1 VASGGAGG
9 PLGAGPASLR
19 RPRGRGPQILT
30 PPDEAVAAVPPV
42 VAAPASR
49 HFSPWVTAIYALLTA
64 GLVGFF
70 YFSWGSPLANLEHPE
85 TSLERLVSR
94 EMDFREALNRV
105 PRWERRLYELT
116 GSDPETFEEAI
127 GRFDEFDEEQRSART
142 DLNLVVLLGE
152 AGLLERASSL
162 IEALDGADTAAAQ
175 YARWLEAAYLDAPT
189 PEEAI
194 AMADEIHRDL
204 PGDWFTD
211 TLVRRIATRVDDP
224 ALQGRAE
231 AAVEARGRTLL
242 MRVRLVSASGA
253 ALLVLS
259 LVVAWRLRRSPR
271 GGRVAEAALPPPWRG
286 GDGLGLFFRAAFAYL
301 LIPAAV
307 VLLLPRTAGVTA
319 IMGLVG
325 GLPMLWW
332 ARRYLR
338 ARDLSIRA
346 TFGLSAP
353 PGHRLRILGWGLVL
367 LAVSVVG
374 ESLLYMGLN
383 ALGVS
388 SHWADG
394 FLEEFLWGSPAAVV
408 AGTLDGVVWAPIFE
422 ELAFRGLLFGTLLLR
437 LPAWPSALLSGAI
450 FGVAH
455 GYGLQ
460 GFAAVTWSGMIWAL
474 GYRHTGSLL
483 PGMLAHA
490 GSNLLA
496 TTSFLLLLRF

>member
-30 PPDEAVAAVPPV
+30 PPDEAVAALPPA
-42 VAAPASR
+42 VAAPVSPY
-49 HFSPWVTAIYALLTA
+49 FSPWVTAIYAALTA

-70 YFSWGSPLANLEHPE
+70 YFSWGSPLANLEQPE
-85 TSLERLVSR
+85 ASLERVVSR
-94 EMDFREALNRV
+94 EMDFRDALARV
-105 PRWERRLYELT
+105 PSWERRIYELT

-152 AGLLERASSL
+152 AGLLERAGAL
-162 IEALDGADTAAAQ
+162 IEALDGADSAAAQ

-189 PEEAI
+189 PEEA
-194 AMADEIHRDL
+194 ATMAEEIRREL

-211 TLVRRIATRVDDP
+211 TLVRRIATRVDNQ

-231 AAVEARGRTLL
+231 AAVEARGRALL
-242 MRVRLVSASGA
+242 MRVRLISATGA
-253 ALLVLS
+253 TVLLLS
-259 LVVAWRLRRSPR
+259 LVVAWRLRRIP
-271 GGRVAEAALPPPWRG
+271 GGARVAEAPLPPPWRG
-286 GDGLGLFFRAAFAYL
+286 SDGVGLFFRSAFAYL
-301 LIPAAV
+301 LVPAAV
-307 VLLLPRTAGVTA
+307 VLVLPRTAGATA
-319 IMGLVG
+319 VMGLVG

-338 ARDLSIRA
+338 ARDLSIGA

-353 PGHRLRILGWGLVL
+353 RGHRLRILGWGLVL
-367 LAVSVVG
+367 FSISVAG
-374 ESLLYMGLN
+374 ESLLSVALN
-383 ALGVS
+383 ALGSS

-394 FLEEFLWGSPAAVV
+394 FLEEFLWGSPAMV
-408 AGTLDGVVWAPIFE
+408 AAATLDGVVWAPILE
-422 ELAFRGLLFGTLLLR
+422 ELAFRGLLFSTLLLR
-437 LPAWPSALLSGAI
+437 LPAWPAALLSAAI

-474 GYRHTGSLL
+474 GYRRTGSLL

-490 GSNLLA
+490 ASNLLA